1 MNEDLKNRIWDKA
14 SIVKGVDPNF
24 IRKDC
29 CGAWIIKSEF
39 GNVNSKFGWEIDH
52 VYPQS
57 KGGDDQILN
66 LRPMQWENNRAKG
79 DDFPVYNIAVCAEG
93 NENVNHEKQF
103 KINASL
109 LEKLGDLYKLDI

>member
-1 MNEDLKNRIWDKA
+1 MNEDLRDIIWDKA
-14 SIVKGVDPNF
+14 SVVKGVDPNL

-57 KGGDDQILN
+57 KGGNDQLLN

-79 DDFPVYNIAVCAEG
+79 DDFPVYNVVMSSEG
-93 NENVNHEKQF
+93 NDNVYHEKQF
-103 KINASL
+103 KVNASL
-109 LEKLGDLYKLDI
+109 LEQLEKLYHL